1 MGGLVKEISSVFGAY
16 GIDVDAR
23 HLTLIA
29 EYMTQHGNYRAF
41 NRYQEF
47 SVNNI
52 SQSYLGLF
60 AQFY

>member
-41 NRYQEF
+41 NRYQEL
-47 SVNNI
+47 SI
-52 SQSYLGLF
+52 SQ
-60 AQFY
+60 